1 MNECYKHSFK
11 KAIIYLNYEDEKN
24 FDFMTEGDKFEDIV
38 EDFSLKKLGWYLVPK
53 YVEYEANAKWF
64 EYSYIVEF
72 VLKRK
77 TINF

>member
-1 MNECYKHSFK
+1 MSFLRFIK
-11 KAIIYLNYEDEKN
+11 EAVSIIVVIYLTDH